1 MGLRKIYRNFKRKY
15 RRHCSVNWGKTIY
28 FNFKKFPLSTAI
40 KLPVMFYGPV
50 KFTNITGKVIIEGP
64 IKKGMIGFGLQFER
78 GTTHRGTAELDIE
91 GTIVFKNRAHI
102 GKDCFVF
109 IHHNGYCEFGD
120 MGCLGSNVK
129 FICTHRIVLG
139 NWAGIGYESQVV
151 DTTAHPMKDLTTG
164 KYVPMAG
171 AIEIGN
177 YNTISNRVSIMNN
190 TKTPD
195 SCVVAS
201 NSMCNRDYTEYGSNI
216 LLGGI
221 PAKLLKTN
229 YVRDWES
236 EKDMLLRNKDIWRY

>member
-1 MGLRKIYRNFKRKY
+1 
-15 RRHCSVNWGKTIY
+15 
-28 FNFKKFPLSTAI
+28 
-40 KLPVMFYGPV
+40 
-50 KFTNITGKVIIEGP
+50 
-64 IKKGMIGFGLQFER
+64 
-78 GTTHRGTAELDIE
+78 
-91 GTIVFKNRAHI
+91 
-102 GKDCFVF
+102 
-109 IHHNGYCEFGD
+109 

-201 NSMCNRDYTEYGSNI
+201 NSMCNRDYTEYGNNI